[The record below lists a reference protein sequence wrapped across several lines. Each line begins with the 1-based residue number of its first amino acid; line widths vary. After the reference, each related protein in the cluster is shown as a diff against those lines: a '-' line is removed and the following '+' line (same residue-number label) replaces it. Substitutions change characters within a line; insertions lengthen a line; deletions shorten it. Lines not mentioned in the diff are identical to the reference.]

1 MKTKKAAT
9 PAARRTPRVAAT
21 ARNATPA
28 TDETT
33 PIVAPTID
41 GTLAQAEAATIDV
54 TFADLGLTA
63 PMLKALSDAG
73 YKRPTPIQAQAV
85 PLALKGRD
93 LIGLAMTGTGKTAAF
108 VIPIIERLLG
118 GPHRTRALILTPTRE
133 LCVQVEESFRK
144 YGKHSGLGVI
154 PVYGGVGYEPQ
165 VKALRAGVDVVVA
178 TPGRLL
184 DHLEKQNVVLDEV
197 EILVLDEADRMLDM
211 GFAPQINRIVAQLHA
226 YRQTLLFS
234 ATMPPEVEALARKY
248 LRKPVVVQV
257 GRRSGAATTV
267 QHFVYPCPK
276 DKKTSLLTELLK
288 KESLDSVLVFTR
300 TKHGADRLVRHLHV
314 RGIKAEAIHGN
325 KTQNARQ
332 RALENF
338 RNEKMPVLV
347 ATDIASRGID
357 IDGISHVVNYD
368 LTHEPETYVHRIGRT
383 ARAGASGAAIA
394 LCDPEELPNLR
405 AIERLIR
412 RAIPV
417 KTDHPIYSAPT
428 PKQFDHA
435 DERSG
440 EQRHEHR
447 PRRSHAVAPQRHAA
461 ERTPHTGPASSRGSH
476 ATSRASHAPS
486 PAPTHA
492 RHAAPRAAATA
503 TATASRPASSGRP
516 QRPGHRKG
524 QGQPGRGVR

>member
-1 MKTKKAAT
+1 MKTKKAAS
-9 PAARRTPRVAAT
+9 PAARRAPRAAAVA
-21 ARNATPA
+21 
-28 TDETT
+28 
-33 PIVAPTID
+33 VAGNGAAHAEEISAASP
-41 GTLAQAEAATIDV
+41 GGALAAAEAATIDV

-73 YKRPTPIQAQAV
+73 YQRPTPIQAQAV

-118 GPHRTRALILTPTRE
+118 GPKRTRALILTPTRE

-154 PVYGGVGYEPQ
+154 PVYGGVGYDPQ

-211 GFAPQINRIVAQLHA
+211 GFAPQINRIVAQLHS

-276 DKKTSLLTELLK
+276 DKKTSLLVELLK

-300 TKHGADRLVRHLHV
+300 TKHGADRVVKALEKA
-314 RGIKAEAIHGN
+314 GINAGAMHAD
-325 KTQNARQ
+325 KTQGQ
-332 RALENF
+332 RTKALEDF
-338 RNEKMPVLV
+338 KKGKLRVLV
-347 ATDIASRGID
+347 ATDIAQRGLD
-357 IDGISHVVNYD
+357 ISGISHVINFDVPQQAED
-368 LTHEPETYVHRIGRT
+368 YVHRIGRT
-383 ARAGASGAAIA
+383 G
-394 LCDPEELPNLR
+394 
-405 AIERLIR
+405 
-412 RAIPV
+412 
-417 KTDHPIYSAPT
+417 
-428 PKQFDHA
+428 
-435 DERSG
+435 
-440 EQRHEHR
+440 
-447 PRRSHAVAPQRHAA
+447 
-461 ERTPHTGPASSRGSH
+461 
-476 ATSRASHAPS
+476 
-486 PAPTHA
+486 
-492 RHAAPRAAATA
+492 RAAATGDA
-503 TATASRPASSGRP
+503 YTFMCADEIAMVKSIERVIAQAIPRISI
-516 QRPGHRKG
+516 PGYDFG
-524 QGQPGRGVR
+524 T